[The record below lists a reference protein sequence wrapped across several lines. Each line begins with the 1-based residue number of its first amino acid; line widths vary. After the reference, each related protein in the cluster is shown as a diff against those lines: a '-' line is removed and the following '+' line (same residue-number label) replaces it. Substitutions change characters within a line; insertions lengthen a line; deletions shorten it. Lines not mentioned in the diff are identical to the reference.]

1 MNKKRKHHNKR
12 RKYKLYY
19 NSNDLLSTHYIVID
33 RNTAICTTI
42 VKANVLG
49 SIEFEDKIKN
59 FPNNLGYYPKLE
71 LLYEL
76 NEPEYNIYGYR
87 ILVEFDNTT
96 DTVEFDESFSSEPVR
111 INDEIIK
118 ELHNY
123 LFKIDYDESDNYDE
137 DDEYEYE

>member
-1 MNKKRKHHNKR
+1 MKKRKGNKR
-12 RKYKLYY
+12 HKRKYKLYY

-33 RNTAICTTI
+33 RNVAICTTI

-49 SIEFEDKIKN
+49 SIEFENKIRN

-76 NEPEYNIYGYR
+76 NEPEYNVYGYR
-87 ILVEFDNTT
+87 ILVEFDNTA
-96 DTVEFDESFSSEPVR
+96 DTIEFDETFSSEPIR

-118 ELHNY
+118 ELHNH
-123 LFKIDYDESDNYDE
+123 LFKIDYDGLDDYDE
-137 DDEYEYE
+137 DDEYE